1 MNPSIAS
8 PSSLYPFGML
18 TPGRT
23 WSAGSEY
30 RFGFQNQESDDEISG
45 EGNTIAFNYRMY
57 DSRIGRFFS
66 IDPLTMDY
74 PWNSPYNFSENRVID
89 AFELEGLESVELN
102 NGNSLST
109 GPIEPG
115 AQIEKFENSLFN
127 DGNNYITSYGGGKVL
142 EPVVITPNGSEGS
155 LVNFKYIRL
164 NNWEDAPN
172 REPYDG
178 VFGVLDYVFN
188 GGQEGSIL
196 YNIKGEPIGPAA
208 IGGAGA
214 AGWIGGPKNPTKI
227 ISAAEGVNS
236 VIKGFTRHAAA
247 ESAITRGF
255 RTADILKI
263 GREGTQEVIR
273 NGTQIRYTLQSNSI
287 VVQQTGRNAGKVVTV
302 FSNAPGT
309 AKGLGKGF
317 FIPWK

>member
-1 MNPSIAS
+1 MPNRS
-8 PSSLYPFGML
+8 
-18 TPGRT
+18 
-23 WSAGSEY
+23 WSAVSEY
-30 RFGFQNQESDDEISG
+30 RFGFQAQEQDNELWGGAVS
-45 EGNTIAFNYRMY
+45 FKYRIE
-57 DSRIGRFFS
+57 DPRLGKFFS

-89 AFELEGLESVELN
+89 AIELEGLESVELN

-109 GPIEPG
+109 GSIEPE

-155 LVNFKYIRL
+155 LVNFKNNKL

-178 VFGVLDYVFN
+178 VFGALDYVFN
-188 GGQEGSIL
+188 GGQEGSIR

-214 AGWIGGPKNPTKI
+214 AGWIGGPKDPTKI
-227 ISAAEGVNS
+227 INATKTGVQITEHAVLRMTERGITQKMIETGIS
-236 VIKGFTRHAAA
+236 KGTKYFDPKSGTFNYVLKN
-247 ESAITRGF
+247 GF
-255 RTADILKI
+255 ASGKDLLI
-263 GREGTQEVIR
+263 GV
-273 NGTQIRYTLQSNSI
+273 SP
-287 VVQQTGRNAGKVVTV
+287 QTGQVTTV
-302 FSNAPGT
+302 LRGSNLVS
-309 AKGLGKGF
+309 KR
-317 FIPWK
+317 FIPK